1 VAAELNL
8 AAAGKKMVTEDHVQR
23 LIVFIDRLKKKNGD
37 DVSAFEEVVR
47 LGSLHHLDIFN
58 DLLHLVEEGNIPPGT
73 VADVF
78 GPGTCFLPMI
88 GSGKLKDG
96 GFLPA
101 TAFCTA
107 INKFT
112 KADEWIA
119 MMRRAFARWLLTGG
133 VFCSEK
139 EWSWMADD
147 EGKWQEAQ
155 AEDYLTLA
163 EWSKSIPLDSTGRG
177 ILEPLEVLVFA
188 GHRQAAQNCLDSFC
202 RDFPTTEFATS
213 QAALAGFTAAA
224 LPVPAA
230 PPSPVGGVSDAHVS
244 EDSDSSQVEPSN
256 EKEGDEEE
264 EEQEGD
270 EEEEEQ
276 EGSGDEEEEEKTDE
290 DKEIEHGGEE
300 KSKKQSKKKK
310 SKKKVKASKEKAKA
324 SKKKA
329 KKAKKASKKKATG
342 RMAVLP
348 SATESLRRFR
358 VDVKDVTEMLRQLA
372 SGKTTYQSWK
382 EKVAPPT
389 DMCSPALVFMAVH
402 TNPKLALSTQ
412 QRAVTNFLRLAESAV
427 AAISSAGVKN
437 LFAFSCSEQWH
448 VYYLGNLILSK
459 GWYTPPAL
467 TGRVGTATIYIV
479 LATVTQNAWTVLEA
493 SLGGVGE
500 EASEAE
506 WLGLFENASP
516 TMFGSDI
523 PFADGEFPP
532 AVLVTAWLVKFFTS
546 EGDVVWE
553 LCEDNRPH
561 VSLAAIALGRRA
573 FVVVAED
580 KAEKAQTR
588 LQAVQDYH
596 NAPTKWNMYHNPAK
610 ILTIIALAEVTE
622 FSNGEFSSAY
632 FLKSQFALNKIHYA
646 EGDEQPHTAACENA
660 WLNHENADD
669 DSNGASTAGMLA
681 VIPETYRFSIQASAL
696 EQRSG
701 ESPGLGVISPRSG
714 LNEGDDLCSVQ

>member
-1 VAAELNL
+1 
-8 AAAGKKMVTEDHVQR
+8 
-23 LIVFIDRLKKKNGD
+23 
-37 DVSAFEEVVR
+37 
-47 LGSLHHLDIFN
+47 
-58 DLLHLVEEGNIPPGT
+58 
-73 VADVF
+73 
-78 GPGTCFLPMI
+78 
-88 GSGKLKDG
+88 
-96 GFLPA
+96 
-101 TAFCTA
+101 
-107 INKFT
+107 
-112 KADEWIA
+112 
-119 MMRRAFARWLLTGG
+119 MRRF
-133 VFCSEK
+133 
-139 EWSWMADD
+139 
-147 EGKWQEAQ
+147 
-155 AEDYLTLA
+155 
-163 EWSKSIPLDSTGRG
+163 
-177 ILEPLEVLVFA
+177 
-188 GHRQAAQNCLDSFC
+188 H
-202 RDFPTTEFATS
+202 
-213 QAALAGFTAAA
+213 
-224 LPVPAA
+224 
-230 PPSPVGGVSDAHVS
+230 
-244 EDSDSSQVEPSN
+244 
-256 EKEGDEEE
+256 
-264 EEQEGD
+264 
-270 EEEEEQ
+270 
-276 EGSGDEEEEEKTDE
+276 
-290 DKEIEHGGEE
+290 
-300 KSKKQSKKKK
+300 
-310 SKKKVKASKEKAKA
+310 
-324 SKKKA
+324 
-329 KKAKKASKKKATG
+329 
-342 RMAVLP
+342 
-348 SATESLRRFR
+348 
-358 VDVKDVTEMLRQLA
+358 VDVKDVTEMLRQLTN
-372 SGKTTYQSWK
+372 GKTTYQSWK

-437 LFAFSCSEQWH
+437 LFAFSCSEQWQ

-622 FSNGEFSSAY
+622 FSKGEFSSTY
-632 FLKSQFALNKIHYA
+632 FLESQFALNKIHYA

-660 WLNHENADD
+660 WLNQENDD
-669 DSNGASTAGMLA
+669 DFNGASTAGILA
-681 VIPETYRFSIQASAL
+681 VIPETHRFSIQASAL

-714 LNEGDDLCSVQ
+714 LNNGDDLCSVQ

>member
-1 VAAELNL
+1 
-8 AAAGKKMVTEDHVQR
+8 
-23 LIVFIDRLKKKNGD
+23 
-37 DVSAFEEVVR
+37 
-47 LGSLHHLDIFN
+47 
-58 DLLHLVEEGNIPPGT
+58 
-73 VADVF
+73 
-78 GPGTCFLPMI
+78 
-88 GSGKLKDG
+88 
-96 GFLPA
+96 
-101 TAFCTA
+101 
-107 INKFT
+107 
-112 KADEWIA
+112 
-119 MMRRAFARWLLTGG
+119 MRRF
-133 VFCSEK
+133 
-139 EWSWMADD
+139 
-147 EGKWQEAQ
+147 
-155 AEDYLTLA
+155 
-163 EWSKSIPLDSTGRG
+163 
-177 ILEPLEVLVFA
+177 
-188 GHRQAAQNCLDSFC
+188 H
-202 RDFPTTEFATS
+202 
-213 QAALAGFTAAA
+213 
-224 LPVPAA
+224 
-230 PPSPVGGVSDAHVS
+230 
-244 EDSDSSQVEPSN
+244 
-256 EKEGDEEE
+256 
-264 EEQEGD
+264 
-270 EEEEEQ
+270 
-276 EGSGDEEEEEKTDE
+276 
-290 DKEIEHGGEE
+290 
-300 KSKKQSKKKK
+300 
-310 SKKKVKASKEKAKA
+310 
-324 SKKKA
+324 
-329 KKAKKASKKKATG
+329 
-342 RMAVLP
+342 
-348 SATESLRRFR
+348 
-358 VDVKDVTEMLRQLA
+358 VDVKDVTEMLRQLTN
-372 SGKTTYQSWK
+372 GKTTYQSWK

-412 QRAVTNFLRLAESAV
+412 QRAVTSFLRLAESAV

-437 LFAFSCSEQWH
+437 LFAFSCSEQWQ

-622 FSNGEFSSAY
+622 FSKGEFSSSY
-632 FLKSQFALNKIHYA
+632 FLESQFALNKIHYA
-646 EGDEQPHTAACENA
+646 EGDEQPHTAACEYA
-660 WLNHENADD
+660 WLNQENDD
-669 DSNGASTAGMLA
+669 DFNGASTAGILA
-681 VIPETYRFSIQASAL
+681 VPETHRFSIQASAL

-714 LNEGDDLCSVQ
+714 LNNGDDLCSVQ